1 VSGNGNAPA
10 IYHRL
15 KSIGVDALLC
25 PELPLE
31 ESAQHEAYLKA
42 SGLGCVHMVFP
53 NTPLDRAAQS
63 FERSS
68 AFTYVVARSGITG
81 ASQSLDSA
89 LQQRLGELNKISE
102 KPKVVGFGLST
113 QEHVRSVWAA
123 GADGSIVA
131 SQFVRWMQEL
141 PFDEAKAKVV
151 EFVRALA

>member
-68 AFTYVVARSGITG
+68 AFTYVVARAGITG
-81 ASQSLDSA
+81 ASQDLDAA
-89 LQQRLGELNKISE
+89 LQHRLGELNKVSD
-102 KPKVVGFGLST
+102 KPKVVGFGLS
-113 QEHVRSVWAA
+113 QVDHVKAVWAA
-123 GADGSIVA
+123 GADGAIVA
-131 SQFVRWMQEL
+131 SQNMF
-141 PFDEAKAKVV
+141 
-151 EFVRALA
+151 